1 MAATLQELESS
12 EPLQLILGTDKRNPV
27 INVYSSEETG
37 TLHVYYGLELM
48 ESLPDDREHFA
59 YKLLVA
65 RLYNAGVKACLLA
78 QTFTVDPKTMKRW
91 GDALKKGD
99 PEQLMDV
106 LAGRYAERKL
116 TLEIQ
121 GYVRMR
127 FCSVYSESRNGYNA
141 RLREEIE
148 RIFEV
153 RISGETLRPL
163 LGELRAEFDS
173 APQQPGAEPSEQKRE
188 TACELSPPGWA
199 DGSAS
204 PALQSEPEAPQAIR
218 KQSPVFGLE
227 QQGASAFCHHAG
239 VLLFSRVL
247 TTLAAGFAEGAS
259 LLKQWLAAILLGA
272 VNIEQS
278 KFLDFEDLTLLLG
291 STVRSLHPQRTRL
304 CELAGS
310 ETVAALLKFNLRAC
324 EATAGSDFYYDPHTK
339 QYTGESNVL
348 KGWCSNRRLA
358 DKALH
363 TDFIHSA
370 DGSPLYMEWAD
381 NYHDLRERFVP
392 NIERFRALGGFDP
405 QPALTFIVDRGI
417 HSIEVFKQVID
428 APHLHIVTWEKG
440 YQRGDWQP
448 AEADGSFV
456 LERPRN
462 SASDLRSYRFTY
474 IDRPWKKDPRMRRI
488 LVQATNPA
496 GRTVEVAVLSDD
508 LARPA
513 KEIIRAIFWRW
524 LQENDFKYLDK
535 HYGINQITSYATIDY
550 EEVGKT
556 LEDKQIKSGQYKALE
571 EQKRRIK
578 TELGRLLVAQHQRA
592 RGASADSSK
601 DGATQ
606 TKSEKRIE
614 SLDEKLKEIDTQL
627 ESTQKA
633 VSRLET
639 LIKAQAVR
647 LNTNNKAVMD
657 SLKIIARNAF
667 YRAMTAF
674 KIAYDNYRDD
684 HDFFRNLT
692 LAHGILVSQGAIID
706 VHLIPTTN
714 YDPKK
719 RRIVE
724 TMLAQINADAPPMP
738 DGSNRTLRFFLG
750 DKQGIKLAI

>member
-1 MAATLQELESS
+1 MAASLQELESS
-12 EPLQLILGTDKRNPV
+12 EPLQLILGTDKRNPL
-27 INVYSSEETG
+27 INVYSSEEMG

-48 ESLPDDREHFA
+48 ESFPDDREHPA

-65 RLYNAGVKACLLA
+65 RLYNAGVKACVLA
-78 QTFTVDPKTMKRW
+78 ETFNVDRKTMKHW

-99 PEQLMDV
+99 LEQLMAA
-106 LAGRYAERKL
+106 LAGRHAARKL
-116 TLEIQ
+116 TVEIQ
-121 GYVRMR
+121 GFVRMR
-127 FCSVYSESRNGYNA
+127 FACVYSECRNGYSA

-163 LGELRAEFDS
+163 LGELRARFDS
-173 APQQPGAEPSEQKRE
+173 QPQQPGEESFGQKRE
-188 TACELSPPGWA
+188 TPCESSTV
-199 DGSAS
+199 GSAVGMEC
-204 PALQSEPEAPQAIR
+204 PALPSEPDPPQAIR
-218 KQSPVFGLE
+218 KGSPVFGLE
-227 QQGASAFCHHAG
+227 AEGASSFCHHAG
-239 VLLFSRVL
+239 VLLFSRL
-247 TTLAAGFAEGAS
+247 LRTLAMAFAEGGS

-291 STVRSLHPQRTRL
+291 STVRSLYPQRTRL
-304 CELAGS
+304 SELAGS
-310 ETVAALLKFNLRAC
+310 ETVAALLKFNLQAC
-324 EATAGSDFYYDPHTK
+324 GAAAGSDFYYDPHTK

-348 KGWCSNRRLA
+348 KGWCANRRLA

-363 TDFIHSA
+363 TDFIHAA

-381 NYHDLRERFVP
+381 NFHDLRERFVP
-392 NIERFRALGGFDP
+392 NIERFRALGGFAP
-405 QPALTFIVDRGI
+405 QSVLTFTVDRGI
-417 HSIEVFKQVID
+417 HSIEVFKAIIES
-428 APHLHIVTWEKG
+428 PHLHIVTWEKG
-440 YQRGDWQP
+440 YVRGDWQ
-448 AEADGSFV
+448 ASEIGGSFV

-462 SASDLRSYRFTY
+462 SAADLRSYRFTY
-474 IDRPWKKDPRMRRI
+474 IDRPWKRDPRMRRI

-550 EEVGKT
+550 HEVGKS
-556 LEDKQIKSGQYKALE
+556 LEDKQMKSGQYKALE
-571 EQKRRIK
+571 EQKRRVK
-578 TELGRLLVAQHQRA
+578 TELGRLLVAQRLHTQ
-592 RGASADSSK
+592 SADADARN
-601 DGATQ
+601 DGAAQ
-606 TKSEKRIE
+606 TKSEQRIE
-614 SLDEKLKEIDTQL
+614 ILDTKLKEIDAQL
-627 ESTQKA
+627 ESTQKE

-639 LIKAQAVR
+639 LIKAQNVR
-647 LNTNNKAVMD
+647 LNTSNKAVMD

-667 YRAMTAF
+667 YRAMASF
-674 KIAYDNYRDD
+674 KTAYDNYRDD

-692 LAHGILVSQGAIID
+692 LAHGILVSHGATID

-724 TMLAQINADAPPMP
+724 DILAEINAAAQPMP

-750 DKQGIKLAI
+750 DKQGIKLAL